1 MVCTVGFCH
10 RILSSR
16 LSTLLT
22 SGGPG
27 FSSESRL
34 PETSSFCIVL
44 LLPTM
49 SGAVSSVTVL
59 STGGFNLL
67 SFHFQNLGIYIR
79 VLKFLQFEVFEPLQ
93 ERDFKFLSGKT
104 GLLWALPSTPHGSE
118 LGGPGLVGLRS

>member
-1 MVCTVGFCH
+1 
-10 RILSSR
+10 
-16 LSTLLT
+16 
-22 SGGPG
+22 
-27 FSSESRL
+27 
-34 PETSSFCIVL
+34 
-44 LLPTM
+44 M

-59 STGGFNLL
+59 STGDFNLL

-118 LGGPGLVGLRS
+118 LG